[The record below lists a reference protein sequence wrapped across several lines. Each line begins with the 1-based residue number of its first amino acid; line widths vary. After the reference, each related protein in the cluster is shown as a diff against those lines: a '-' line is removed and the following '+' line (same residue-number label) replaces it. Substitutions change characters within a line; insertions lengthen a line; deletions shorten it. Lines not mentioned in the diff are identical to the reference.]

1 MLRLLSCLGYC
12 EMLLWTLGCRYL
24 FKLEFFVFS
33 GSMSRNRIAGSY
45 GNTIFSFL
53 RNLRI
58 FSIVSAPI
66 YILTNSIGV
75 FPFSIPSLAFIIC
88 RLFDD
93 GSCEVVPHCSFYLHF
108 SNSSNVEHFSWARCP
123 CICLLWRNVSLVL
136 YILWWGCL
144 LFCHWVVWALCL
156 FWKSSPCQ
164 LHHLQTF
171 SPTRWVILSFCLHSY
186 HFNHKCIIWWHSQ
199 LHS

>member
-12 EMLLWTLGCRYL
+12 EMLLWTLGCKCL

-45 GNTIFSFL
+45 GNTLFSFL
-53 RNLRI
+53 RNFLI

-66 YILTNSIGV
+66 YILTNRIGV

-93 GSCEVVPHCSFYLHF
+93 GSCEVALHCSFYLHF
-108 SNSSNVEHFSWARCP
+108 SNSSNVEHFSWARSP
-123 CICLLWRNVSLVL
+123 CICLLWRNVYLVL
-136 YILWWGCL
+136 SILWLGCV

-156 FWKSSPCQ
+156 FWKSS
-164 LHHLQTF
+164 LV
-171 SPTRWVILSFCLHSY
+171 S
-186 HFNHKCIIWWHSQ
+186 CIICKYFLPVCGSSFHFAYIVITLTVSV
-199 LHS
+199 